1 MLNLDL
7 RTIIF
12 MSGILAMLLSLV
24 MLLVRLSY
32 PRTLKGLGYWILA
45 PLLVAA
51 STFLFALRGQIPDG
65 VSIVGANMLLLE
77 GILLIHFGSQ
87 LFFGQRPG
95 YRVWYPVM
103 AALLPALVWFAVY
116 QPDFNARVQLVCLA
130 WIGILL
136 ANVRVVWRHGS
147 ENFATRFTVIAMV
160 THAMVISLRL
170 LATLLP
176 LPEEGLLTPTRVQ
189 TLYISANA
197 LMIIAITVGLLMLSA
212 ERLRSEFEQ
221 LATRDSL
228 TGALARRVLIEA
240 CEQELARCRR
250 HRRSMAL
257 LLMDID
263 HFKSVNDTHGHQ
275 MGDRVLIDFVSRVSA
290 LLRRP
295 DLLARFGGEEFV
307 VLLPET
313 GLEEAEAVAG
323 RILARVAET
332 GAGLPPVTVS
342 IGVTVN
348 RPDEAQLDTLLARA
362 DRALYKAKE
371 AGRNRVAVV

>member
-1 MLNLDL
+1 MMNLDL
-7 RTIIF
+7 RTVIF

-32 PRTLKGLGYWILA
+32 PRTLKGLGYWIMG
-45 PLLVAA
+45 PVLVAV
-51 STFLFALRGQIPDG
+51 STFLFGLRGQIPDI
-65 VSIVGANMLLLE
+65 VSIVGANVMLLE
-77 GILLIHFGSQ
+77 GILLIYFGCQ
-87 LFFGQRPG
+87 LFFGLQPG
-95 YRVWYPVM
+95 YRVWYPLL
-103 AALLPALVWFAVY
+103 ALLLPALVWFTLY
-116 QPDFNARVQLVCLA
+116 EPNFNARVQLVCLG
-130 WIGILL
+130 WISILL
-136 ANVRVVWRHGS
+136 ANARVVWRHGS

-160 THAMVISLRL
+160 AHAMVISLRL

-189 TLYISANA
+189 TLYVTANA
-197 LMIIAITVGLLMLSA
+197 LMVIAITVGLLMLSA

-263 HFKSVNDTHGHQ
+263 HFKSVNDTLGHQ
-275 MGDRVLIDFVSRVSA
+275 MGDRVLVDFVSRVSA

-307 VLLPET
+307 ILLPET
-313 GLEEAEAVAG
+313 GLEEAKAVAQ
-323 RILARVAET
+323 RILAQVAEPVP
-332 GAGLPPVTVS
+332 GLPAITVS

-348 RPDEAQLDTLLARA
+348 DPDETQIDTLLARA
-362 DRALYKAKE
+362 DRALYQAKE

>member
-51 STFLFALRGQIPDG
+51 STFLFGLRGQIPDLL
-65 VSIVGANMLLLE
+65 SIVGANVLLVE

-87 LFFGQRPG
+87 LFFGLRPG
-95 YRVWYPVM
+95 YRIWYPLL
-103 AALLPALVWFAVY
+103 ALLLPVLVWFTLY
-116 QPDFNARVQLVCLA
+116 EPNFNARVQLVCLS
-130 WIGILL
+130 WISILL

-189 TLYISANA
+189 TLYISVNA

-275 MGDRVLIDFVSRVSA
+275 MGDRVLVDFVSRVSA

-323 RILARVAET
+323 RILARIAET

-342 IGVTVN
+342 IGLTVN

>member
-1 MLNLDL
+1 
-7 RTIIF
+7 
-12 MSGILAMLLSLV
+12 
-24 MLLVRLSY
+24 
-32 PRTLKGLGYWILA
+32 
-45 PLLVAA
+45 
-51 STFLFALRGQIPDG
+51 
-65 VSIVGANMLLLE
+65 
-77 GILLIHFGSQ
+77 
-87 LFFGQRPG
+87 
-95 YRVWYPVM
+95 
-103 AALLPALVWFAVY
+103 
-116 QPDFNARVQLVCLA
+116 
-130 WIGILL
+130 
-136 ANVRVVWRHGS
+136 
-147 ENFATRFTVIAMV
+147 
-160 THAMVISLRL
+160 
-170 LATLLP
+170 
-176 LPEEGLLTPTRVQ
+176 
-189 TLYISANA
+189 
-197 LMIIAITVGLLMLSA
+197 MIIAITVGLLMLSA

-275 MGDRVLIDFVSRVSA
+275 MGDRVLVDFVSRVSA

-323 RILARVAET
+323 RILARIAET

-342 IGVTVN
+342 IGLTVN